1 MAGANPSPGSSRTTS
16 DRWSVLLLL
25 LLSAA
30 IVFSLGLLWL
40 EMEVNGRHLVLA
52 LMGSLMPSLLLL
64 GYRLLSA
71 QRIFG
76 VRREE
81 VRSYQSFLSAYAEK
95 RTNGTLPPI
104 FNRELS
110 GEVLQQQGYLRQ
122 FILGVL
128 LLAVPFFCLALLL
141 VTQGIDGMNPDGL
154 RGLELAGCGIYV
166 YTLGLAIF
174 RIRTAALSAEFV
186 MSSALRALILMVLG
200 YVLGSIGFFRPTES
214 VSAAFLYFSLGLFP
228 SVGMKA
234 LNQRLR
240 QALTPDAPGTE
251 PLPLSYV
258 DGITEQVA
266 ERLEELGVF
275 DIQHLARVEPGWL
288 ALRTLYP
295 LSRIIDWM
303 DQALLITYLRE
314 EILHSREVG
323 IRGAID
329 MRAIYRQLQRAGASG
344 FSPEE
349 ARLQEARSERSLKV
363 LQELAN
369 KSKLSIETLQHI
381 GATLQGSSLVDLLAC
396 LQNGCCPSRKKKVS
410 PQPIELDARPEPRSA
425 WIRRRRLG
433 RAVSVNAGG
442 ARS

>member
-1 MAGANPSPGSSRTTS
+1 MDGTNPSTGAPRKTGE
-16 DRWSVLLLL
+16 RWSVLLLL

-30 IVFSLGLLWL
+30 VVCGLGLLL
-40 EMEVNGRHLVLA
+40 RVMEVKGRHLVLA
-52 LMGSLMPSLLLL
+52 LVGSLMPSFLLL

-81 VRSYQSFLSAYAEK
+81 VRSYQAFLSVYAEN
-95 RTNGTLPPI
+95 RAHGTLPPI

-110 GEVLQQQGYLRQ
+110 NEVLEQQGYIRQ
-122 FILGVL
+122 FILGAL
-128 LLAVPFFCLALLL
+128 LLAVPFFSLALLVSSGL
-141 VTQGIDGMNPDGL
+141 DGMNPNGL

-186 MSSALRALILMVLG
+186 MSAALRAIILMVLG
-200 YVLGSIGFFRPTES
+200 YVLGSIGFFQPTKS
-214 VSAAFLYFSLGLFP
+214 VSAAFLYFALGLFP

-251 PLPLSYV
+251 SLSLSYV
-258 DGITEQVA
+258 DGITDQVA
-266 ERLEELGVF
+266 ERLEELGIF
-275 DIQHLARVEPGWL
+275 DIQHLARVEPEWL

-303 DQALLITYLRE
+303 DQALLISYLRE
-314 EILHSREVG
+314 EILHAREVG

-329 MRAIYRQLQRAGASG
+329 MRSIYRQTRHAGASDS
-344 FSPEE
+344 SPEE
-349 ARLQEARSERSLKV
+349 TRLLDARGEQSLEV
-363 LQELAN
+363 LQELAS
-369 KSKLSIETLQHI
+369 KSKLSMGTLQRI
-381 GATLQGSSLVDLLAC
+381 GGVFQRSSLVDLLAC
-396 LQNGCCPSRKKKVS
+396 LQNGCCLPRKRNAPFAPAS
-410 PQPIELDARPEPRSA
+410 PEEQPEPR
-425 WIRRRRLG
+425 
-433 RAVSVNAGG
+433 AG
-442 ARS
+442 AA